1 MLVKFGAEPYKRQD
15 KRVDGETG
23 SSSSNSSGG
32 EDDQEEDAVR
42 YHANSEADE
51 VDESRSKNKKPK
63 KKRAPTPVPV
73 LPFYEDYHMV
83 DRSDDEVDRTKRSGS
98 GSSSEDEQR
107 VERPRKK
114 RKVDP
119 ELVQEVLQLIN
130 AAKGSSGGRA
140 EAAKD
145 RAESQAKKAQGD
157 NEKASKKLNGGA
169 GGRYSVVKTPTA
181 LPAKTKKSLES
192 IARQVGALKA
202 KIDELTQQ
210 Q

>member
-15 KRVDGETG
+15 KRVDSETG
-23 SSSSNSSGG
+23 SSNSSGS
-32 EDDQEEDAVR
+32 EDDDQEEDAVR

-51 VDESRSKNKKPK
+51 VDENRSKNQKPK
-63 KKRAPTPVPV
+63 KKQKAPTPVPV

-98 GSSSEDEQR
+98 ASSSEDEQR

-130 AAKGSSGGRA
+130 AAKDSSGGRA

-169 GGRYSVVKTPTA
+169 GGRYSVVKPSTA